1 MWQRLKA
8 WAGAL
13 KREVAALYLATR
25 DPRTPAAARWLAL
38 AVIAYA
44 LSPIDLIPDFIP
56 VLGYLDDLLLLPL
69 GIWLCLHLI
78 PDAVMQ
84 DCRRQAAT
92 RPPAALGR
100 RGAILVIALYGAL
113 VAAGVGWWL
122 TP

>member
-1 MWQRLKA
+1 MWQQLKA

-44 LSPIDLIPDFIP
+44 LSPIDLIPDVIP

-69 GIWLCLHLI
+69 GLWLCLRLI

-100 RGAILVIALYGAL
+100 RGAILVVVVYVAL
-113 VAAGVGWWL
+113 VAAVVGWWL